1 MTFYAKW
8 PPEHDEALKKHFAA
22 GLSFAQISAK
32 IRAEFGVEANYSRNA
47 AIGRAHRLGLSQ
59 AHKPKKAAPP
69 RPWEDAGKPR
79 RTFFR
84 HIEIEAGIYHAPTY
98 KPRVKAQTFA
108 CDPVSGLRVA
118 DVVPLHLALIDLDPG
133 QCRWPYGEG
142 PYTFC
147 GCHTFDG
154 SSYCEP
160 HAALSF
166 GRGTDSE
173 RRATHGVAA

>member
-32 IRAEFGVEANYSRNA
+32 IRAEFGREAEYSRNA
-47 AIGRAHRLGLSQ
+47 CIGRAHRLKLSQ
-59 AHKPKKAAPP
+59 DNKPKKAAPA
-69 RPWEDAGKPR
+69 RPWEDEGKTR

-84 HIEIEAGIYHAPTY
+84 HKQIEAGSYIRPDY
-98 KPRVKAQTFA
+98 KPRVKMTAFA

-118 DVVPLHLALIDLDPG
+118 DVVPLHLSLLELERE
-133 QCRWPYGEG
+133 QCKWPYGDG
-142 PYTFC
+142 PFTFC
-147 GCHTFDG
+147 GCRTFDG
-154 SSYCEP
+154 SSYCEA
-160 HAALSF
+160 HQALSE

-173 RRATHGVAA
+173 RRAHRVAA